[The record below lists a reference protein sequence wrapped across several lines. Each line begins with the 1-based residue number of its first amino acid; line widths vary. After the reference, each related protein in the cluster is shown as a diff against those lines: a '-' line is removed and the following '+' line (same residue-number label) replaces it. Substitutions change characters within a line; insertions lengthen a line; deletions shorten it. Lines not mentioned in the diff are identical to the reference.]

1 MLKSF
6 KNLLGNNQAYL
17 NRKTVPEKETVFF
30 IFKEIVRQEF
40 GQKGLEK
47 FVPDYF
53 SQGKLFVQ
61 ASNSV
66 WAAELLMNRQAIAR
80 KMNEKI
86 GEDIVQE
93 IKIK

>member
-6 KNLLGNNQAYL
+6 KSLLGNSQGYL
-17 NRKTVPEKETVFF
+17 KKKTVPEKETVFF
-30 IFKEIVRQEF
+30 IFKEIIKQEF

-66 WAAELLMNRQAIAR
+66 WAAELLMNRQGIAR
-80 KMNEKI
+80 KINEKI
-86 GEDIVQE
+86 GEEVVQE